1 MKKPG
6 VGGAAAPPYRFWLTD
21 TFNRT
26 RIILERAGK
35 HHWLMKAKR
44 GRAAVLP
51 APYTHFQHPP
61 CSAVG
66 ATSL

>member
-26 RIILERAGK
+26 RGGSLNLEVYLKFG
-35 HHWLMKAKR
+35 
-44 GRAAVLP
+44 
-51 APYTHFQHPP
+51 F
-61 CSAVG
+61 
-66 ATSL
+66 